1 MLNRT
6 NTSCTSV
13 ITTNDEPTAADASLL
28 QETDTDVVKQVLVLT
43 SSSAADVFDNNSH
56 KKSWVVSATKRRWV
70 IYAFTVLHVV
80 LTQIKI
86 PCRHK
91 MPFNRQQIMKASNW
105 CTWTTFLY
113 VFTESDTAVIA
124 SIFVVGIVAALAS
137 CAGICFCCICTCQRI
152 KQIGSR
158 WENRFGYIL
167 CMTLCNT
174 TTGIFAGAPST
185 HLASRYHRTSALN
198 SQLFLISIIAILLP
212 LFECVFSEPAVPTLD
227 ELQDSG
233 KHNFLQF
240 LWAENFVVVR

>member
-1 MLNRT
+1 
-6 NTSCTSV
+6 
-13 ITTNDEPTAADASLL
+13 
-28 QETDTDVVKQVLVLT
+28 
-43 SSSAADVFDNNSH
+43 
-56 KKSWVVSATKRRWV
+56 
-70 IYAFTVLHVV
+70 
-80 LTQIKI
+80 
-86 PCRHK
+86 
-91 MPFNRQQIMKASNW
+91 MKASYW

-137 CAGICFCCICTCQRI
+137 CAGICFCCICTCQRV

-198 SQLFLISIIAILLP
+198 SQLFLNMYECSEHTNVICSVENWWKHRQD
-212 LFECVFSEPAVPTLD
+212 FERKRVTKRVYIWCAVQLCAGGW
-227 ELQDSG
+227 S
-233 KHNFLQF
+233 
-240 LWAENFVVVR
+240 